1 MPWKDVI
8 NPMEMNFIPAG
19 LRRFIAATHKGWM
32 QISCKGIA
40 FIQDQCHT
48 VVAVTGRIQNL
59 STQSE
64 AAQKAAALFQ
74 VQPDVVTL
82 FDLDIGKRFPTEVVP
97 E

>member
-8 NPMEMNFIPAG
+8 NSMEMNFIPAG
-19 LRRFIAATHKGWM
+19 LCLFIAATHKGRM

-48 VVAVTGRIQNL
+48 IVAVAGCMQNL

-64 AAQKAAALFQ
+64 AGQKAAAFFQ
-74 VQPDVVTL
+74 VQPDVVIL
-82 FDLDIGKRFPTEVVP
+82 FDLDIGK
-97 E
+97 